1 MRGMFTYAD
10 HNFLIDCA
18 NNPNWRQAVVA
29 AVAQSRVAIVLS
41 PWSIYEIAN
50 TTEER
55 MEELI
60 QIVADFQ
67 PAWIPE
73 RADIQLLEGMR
84 EWRRFWGLPVN
95 EFRPIGSLA
104 EAFGHL
110 HRCDPQQ
117 LSRFNARD
125 YANQFRSSGGG
136 DILPA
141 LREQQYI
148 SGQNHISYSE
158 GRLTPAIEIQSKQQ
172 YVARVLARSQE
183 TGPSRAR
190 LDARM
195 RRILTTQPLATQIWF
210 FVEFGGM
217 EEMKAYKIEAM
228 LTTRHWET
236 SAILNPNRQVDRQHA
251 IAALAYCDSF
261 VTSDAELIRRC
272 SAIRGLVTF
281 RIAAVQTGAEFI
293 HSLASPPASLASC

>member
-1 MRGMFTYAD
+1 MRVIFTYAD

-18 NNPNWRQAVVA
+18 NNPNWRQAVAA
-29 AVAQSRVAIVLS
+29 AVAQSRVTIVLS

-84 EWRRFWGLPVN
+84 EWKRFWGLPVN

-117 LSRFNARD
+117 LSRFTVRD
-125 YANQFRSSGGG
+125 YANQFRSSAGG
-136 DILPA
+136 DI
-141 LREQQYI
+141 
-148 SGQNHISYSE
+148 
-158 GRLTPAIEIQSKQQ
+158 
-172 YVARVLARSQE
+172 
-183 TGPSRAR
+183 
-190 LDARM
+190 
-195 RRILTTQPLATQIWF
+195 
-210 FVEFGGM
+210 
-217 EEMKAYKIEAM
+217 
-228 LTTRHWET
+228 
-236 SAILNPNRQVDRQHA
+236 
-251 IAALAYCDSF
+251 
-261 VTSDAELIRRC
+261 
-272 SAIRGLVTF
+272 
-281 RIAAVQTGAEFI
+281 
-293 HSLASPPASLASC
+293 